1 MKSCED
7 HMSCTTF
14 NFDIPTTLRFLHIN
28 TPIHGLWMLYS
39 MRENYSGTDGTAI
52 FECHVS
58 TRLARAVAQSVKR
71 LPILLIQLLLHTSS
85 LLQPELIRQLFQ
97 KPNISVESFL
107 K

>member
-1 MKSCED
+1 
-7 HMSCTTF
+7 
-14 NFDIPTTLRFLHIN
+14 
-28 TPIHGLWMLYS
+28 